1 MVCKCRSRS
10 ISLCG
15 SRMAGLTIV
24 LTPEHPDEKG
34 NVKGSCPFPGP
45 LLPLVVEDV
54 GRIDP
59 RSGSGRLATCCFP
72 FSRKAQPIVEKG
84 LGPDGF
90 NGVVIVDPHSLIPSF
105 VSIWSNC
112 FYERKSVANFGVE
125 YLAS

>member
-1 MVCKCRSRS
+1 
-10 ISLCG
+10 
-15 SRMAGLTIV
+15 MAGLTIV

-72 FSRKAQPIVEKG
+72 LSRKAQPIVEKG
-84 LGPDGF
+84 LGPDVSMGWLSLTPTRSSHHLSLS
-90 NGVVIVDPHSLIPSF
+90 GPIVSMNVSRSPTSVLDIWPHDL
-105 VSIWSNC
+105 V
-112 FYERKSVANFGVE
+112 R
-125 YLAS
+125 